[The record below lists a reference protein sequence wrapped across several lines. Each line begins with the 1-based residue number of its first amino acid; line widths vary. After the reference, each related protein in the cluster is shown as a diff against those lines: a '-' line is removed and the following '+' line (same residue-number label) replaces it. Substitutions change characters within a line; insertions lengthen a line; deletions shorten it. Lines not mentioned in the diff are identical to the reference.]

1 MLFWG
6 AGLVGMSF
14 EHDELLF
21 ALSSSK
27 KEKQA
32 KITKFT
38 TISLL
43 IFLKFKLYFSSLNQV
58 SWDAL

>member
-1 MLFWG
+1 
-6 AGLVGMSF
+6 MSF
-14 EHDELLF
+14 KHDELLF

-32 KITKFT
+32 RKFTNFT

-43 IFLKFKLYFSSLNQV
+43 IFFKFKLYFGSLNQV